1 MQSTDKQTE
10 VDRCEAALQ
19 DWRWQDNKRQ
29 KTAAASLG
37 RDDIVKDDR
46 KSIYVR
52 NLPFSAEEEDI
63 TGYFSAC
70 GEVTDV
76 RRGTTDGMH

>member
-1 MQSTDKQTE
+1 M
-10 VDRCEAALQ
+10 Q
-19 DWRWQDNKRQ
+19 DWRWHDNKRQ

-37 RDDIVKDDR
+37 RSDVVKDDR

-52 NLPFSAEEEDI
+52 NLPYSAEEEDI
-63 TGYFSAC
+63 ISFFSAC

-76 RRGTTDGMH
+76 RRGMTDGAFLPDISLHL

>member
-1 MQSTDKQTE
+1 M
-10 VDRCEAALQ
+10 AA
-19 DWRWQDNKRQ
+19 
-29 KTAAASLG
+29 TSLG

-52 NLPFSAEEEDI
+52 NLPFSAQEEDI
-63 TGYFSAC
+63 ISFFSAC

-76 RRGTTDGMH
+76 RRGVADGEKILH